1 MNHSQ
6 FTVAI
11 AGSTKNTLMCAQ
23 AIKNDT
29 RFSIQWVLTPTPR
42 RVGRK
47 QELVENPLHLFAQ
60 RQNIQTFFIEQK
72 IDAALQELIVEN
84 AKPIDF
90 LLVVDFG
97 YIVPN
102 WLLALP
108 KKAPINIHPSD
119 LPKYR
124 GSSPGQFVLLFG
136 EKKSA
141 VSVIIM
147 NNLLDQGELIAQPNF
162 EVLSTWTSQDYYQF
176 AFTLISEQLPNILTQ
191 FGEGQLQPTPQPLNS
206 PTMIARRLTRDDGFV
221 SWELLKGVNDAQ
233 ASELLQTVNQQF
245 QNWPQVINNAV
256 RAFSPWPG
264 VWTLVPTA
272 KGEKRMKILS
282 SMLENN
288 QLLLD
293 QVQIEGQSPS
303 FFEEVKNQ
311 IK

>member
-1 MNHSQ
+1 MNHTQ

-29 RFSIQWVLTPTPR
+29 RFSIQWILTPSPR
-42 RVGRK
+42 KVGRK
-47 QELVENPLHLFAQ
+47 QELIENPLHVFAQ

-162 EVLSTWTSQDYYQF
+162 EVLSTWNHQDYYQF
-176 AFTLISEQLPNILTQ
+176 AFNLISEQLPNVLVQ
-191 FGEGQLQPTPQPLNS
+191 FGEGQLLPTAQPLNS

-303 FFEEVKNQ
+303 FFEEVMNQ